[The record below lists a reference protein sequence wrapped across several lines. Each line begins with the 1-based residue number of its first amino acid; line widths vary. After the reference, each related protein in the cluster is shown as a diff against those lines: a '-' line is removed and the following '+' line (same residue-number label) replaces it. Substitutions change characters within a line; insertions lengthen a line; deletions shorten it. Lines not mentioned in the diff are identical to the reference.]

1 MRFQR
6 IDGSLDRSTTRT
18 SVVCLLAVLCACL
31 MFVSVSASVFGY
43 VSVFVSA
50 SVFVSHHVSVI
61 SNSIAFLSEWPLEV
75 EFM

>member
-1 MRFQR
+1 
-6 IDGSLDRSTTRT
+6 
-18 SVVCLLAVLCACL
+18 